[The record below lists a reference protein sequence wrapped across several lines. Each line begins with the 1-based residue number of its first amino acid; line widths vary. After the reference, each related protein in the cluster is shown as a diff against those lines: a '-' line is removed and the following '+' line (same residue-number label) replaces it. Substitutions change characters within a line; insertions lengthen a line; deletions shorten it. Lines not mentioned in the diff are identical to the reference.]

1 MSSYCCNECPPPQ
14 QAWYKDEA
22 LHEFTS
28 SDLFWVMAI
37 VIMVNCWWVDK
48 QFVPFVELGSDPKEP
63 EKAEK
68 EAGNAEKETDNAG
81 KEADKTPNKPDST
94 ESPKPPSSRH
104 VWLKSQIT
112 SEPRRYLAM
121 TICTLVFPVQLLH
134 GSWVLR
140 TLWRWTAALLK
151 ATYPS
156 IRPRLFG
163 FILYSPITL
172 FILVTWVA
180 FLFTG
185 VYFIAEQFMCLLNI
199 NEMELSVPSK
209 TSEKVAQKVDDE
221 GWDEVEKNS
230 EQVEGEVDKEK
241 NEEKLAD

>member
-1 MSSYCCNECPPPQ
+1 MSSYCFTTECPPPQ

-22 LHEFTS
+22 LYEFTS
-28 SDLFWVMAI
+28 SDLFWLLAI
-37 VIMVNCWWVDK
+37 AIMVNCWWVDK
-48 QFVPFVELGSDPKEP
+48 QFEPFVELASDPKEP

-68 EAGNAEKETDNAG
+68 EAGKVLNE
-81 KEADKTPNKPDST
+81 PDST
-94 ESPKPPSSRH
+94 EPPKSPASRH

-112 SEPRRYLAM
+112 SEPRRCLAM

-140 TLWRWTAALLK
+140 TLWRWTAALFK

-172 FILVTWVA
+172 LTLVTWIA
-180 FLFTG
+180 FLFAG
-185 VYFIAEQFMCLLNI
+185 LFFIGAQFLCLLHI
-199 NEMELSVPSK
+199 NEMKLSVPSE
-209 TSEKVAQKVDDE
+209 TSEKVAQQVDDE
-221 GWDEVEKNS
+221 EWDEVEKNN
-230 EQVEGEVDKEK
+230 EQGEVDKEK
-241 NEEKLAD
+241 NKAKLAD